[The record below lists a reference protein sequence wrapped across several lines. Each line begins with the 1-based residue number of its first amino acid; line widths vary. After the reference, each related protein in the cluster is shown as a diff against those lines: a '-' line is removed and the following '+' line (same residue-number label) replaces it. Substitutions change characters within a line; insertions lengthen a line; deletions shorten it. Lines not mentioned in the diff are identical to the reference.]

1 MKSVQLDKDYL
12 QTLIAWRRDF
22 HQYPEV
28 GWLEFRTSSIIANY
42 LHEWGYDV
50 KVGKE
55 IVVGERLGVPAQP
68 ILDEYYERAKQNGAP
83 QQWLEKMVDG
93 YTGVIATLDTGKE
106 GPTIAF
112 RVDIDALPI
121 TESEDQAH
129 IPQQQ
134 GFRSKNNGFM
144 HACGHDS
151 HATIGLGFAQQ
162 LMQMKDQ
169 LRGKIKIIFQPAEEG
184 VRGANAIVD
193 TPLLEGVQY
202 LLALHIGTG
211 VSKGTFVAGTDGFL
225 ASTKYNVTFTGF
237 AAHAGAYPERGKN
250 ALLASSMA
258 ILGLHSLPPHSEGVS
273 RVNVG
278 ILHAGSGRNIIPSI
292 AEMQLEIRGETT
304 EINGFYEEQ
313 VKHIINGAAAMYNI
327 AVNIE
332 KVGSAISVPS
342 DVKLAQTLAKA
353 ARKTRIEEV
362 IEYRDFK
369 AGSEDATFL
378 MQKVQQNGGQ
388 ACYSIIGTNL
398 AAGHHH
404 ERFDIEEDD
413 MLVAIEIW
421 LNTVFQ
427 IYEEL
432 EINE

>member
-1 MKSVQLDKDYL
+1 MKSIQLDREYL
-12 QTLIAWRRDF
+12 QTLIEWRRDF
-22 HQYPEV
+22 HHYPEV

-55 IVVGERLGVPAQP
+55 VVVGERLGLPEQQ
-68 ILDEYYERAKQNGAP
+68 ILDEYYKRAQQNGAP
-83 QQWLEKMVDG
+83 QQWLEKMVGG

-121 TESEDQAH
+121 LESKDPTH
-129 IPQQQ
+129 VPQQL
-134 GFRSKNNGFM
+134 GFRSENEGFM

-162 LMQMKDQ
+162 LIQYKEH
-169 LRGKIKIIFQPAEEG
+169 LKGKIVLIFQPAEEG
-184 VRGANAIVD
+184 VRGANAIVNS
-193 TPLLEGVQY
+193 PLLDDVQY
-202 LLALHIGTG
+202 LLAMHIGTG
-211 VSKGTFVAGTDGFL
+211 IPKGTLVAGTDGFL
-225 ASTKYNVTFTGF
+225 ASTKYNVTFTGL
-237 AAHAGAYPERGKN
+237 ASHSGAYPERGKN
-250 ALLASSMA
+250 ALLASA
-258 ILGLHSLPPHSEGVS
+258 QATIALHSMPPHSDGVS

-278 ILHAGSGRNIIPSI
+278 VLQAGNGRNIIPSE
-292 AEMQLEIRGETT
+292 ARMQLEIRGETT
-304 EINGFYEEQ
+304 EINAFYEEQ
-313 VKHIINGAAAMYNI
+313 VEHIIHGAAAMYNI
-327 AVNIE
+327 EATIE
-332 KVGSAISVPS
+332 KVGRAISVPS
-342 DVKLAQTLAKA
+342 DPNLAHILAKA
-353 ARKTRIEEV
+353 AWKTSVEQV
-362 IEYRDFK
+362 IEYRNFK

-413 MLVAIEIW
+413 MLLAIEIW
-421 LNTVFQ
+421 LNTIFA

-432 EINE
+432 

>member
-1 MKSVQLDKDYL
+1 MKSIQLDKDYL

-55 IVVGERLGVPAQP
+55 VVVGERLGVPEQT
-68 ILDEYYERAKQNGAP
+68 ILDEYYERAQQNGAP
-83 QQWLEKMVDG
+83 QQWLEKMVGG

-121 TESEDQAH
+121 TESEDKKH
-129 IPQQQ
+129 SPQHL
-134 GFRSKNNGFM
+134 GFRSKNKGFM

-162 LMQMKDQ
+162 LMQHKDQ
-169 LRGKIKIIFQPAEEG
+169 LVGKIKIIFQPAEEG

-193 TPLLEGVQY
+193 SPLLDDVQY
-202 LLALHIGTG
+202 LLAMHIGTG
-211 VSKGTFVAGTDGFL
+211 IPKGTFVAGTDGFL
-225 ASTKYNVTFTGF
+225 ASTKYNVTFTGL
-237 AAHAGAYPERGKN
+237 ASHAGAYPERGKN
-250 ALLASSMA
+250 ALLASA
-258 ILGLHSLPPHSEGVS
+258 QATLALHSMPPHSDGVS

-278 ILHAGSGRNIIPSI
+278 ILRAGEGRNIIPSI

-304 EINGFYEEQ
+304 EINAFYEKQ
-313 VKHIINGAAAMYNI
+313 VEHIIHGAAAIYNI
-327 AVNIE
+327 EATIE
-332 KVGSAISVPS
+332 KVGRAISVPS
-342 DVKLAQTLAKA
+342 DTKLAHILAKA
-353 ARKTRIEEV
+353 ARKTTIEEV
-362 IEYRDFK
+362 IEYRNFK

-378 MQKVQQNGGQ
+378 MQKVQHNGGQ

-413 MLVAIEIW
+413 MLSAIEIW

-432 EINE
+432 

>member
-1 MKSVQLDKDYL
+1 MKSIQLDQDYL

-28 GWLEFRTSSIIANY
+28 GWLEFRTSSIIAKY

-55 IVVGERLGVPAQP
+55 VVVGERLGVPEQT
-68 ILDEYYERAKQNGAP
+68 ILDWYYERAQQNGAP
-83 QQWLEKMVDG
+83 QQWLEKMVGG

-121 TESEDQAH
+121 TESKDQEH
-129 IPQQQ
+129 SPQQL
-134 GFRSKNNGFM
+134 GFGSKNNGFM

-162 LMQMKDQ
+162 LMQYKNQ

-193 TPLLEGVQY
+193 SPLLEDVQY
-202 LLALHIGTG
+202 LLAMHIGTG
-211 VSKGTFVAGTDGFL
+211 IPKGTFVAGTDGFL
-225 ASTKYNVTFTGF
+225 ASTKYNVTFTGL
-237 AAHAGAYPERGKN
+237 ASHSGAYPERGKN
-250 ALLASSMA
+250 ALLASA
-258 ILGLHSLPPHSEGVS
+258 QATLALHSMPPHSDGVS

-278 ILHAGSGRNIIPSI
+278 ILRAGEGRNIIPSI

-304 EINGFYEEQ
+304 EINAFYEEQ
-313 VKHIINGAAAMYNI
+313 VKHIIQGAAAMYNI
-327 AVNIE
+327 EATIE
-332 KVGSAISVPS
+332 KVGRAISVPS
-342 DVKLAQTLAKA
+342 DTNLAHILAKA
-353 ARKTRIEEV
+353 AHKTKIEEV
-362 IEYRDFK
+362 IEYRNFK

-432 EINE
+432 

>member
-1 MKSVQLDKDYL
+1 MKSIQLDKDYL
-12 QTLIAWRRDF
+12 QTLIEWRRDF
-22 HQYPEV
+22 HKYPEV
-28 GWLEFRTSSIIANY
+28 GWLEFRTSSIIADY

-55 IVVGERLGVPAQP
+55 VVVGERLGVPEQQ
-68 ILDEYYERAKQNGAP
+68 ILDEYYERAQQNGAP
-83 QQWLEKMVDG
+83 QQWLDKMVGG

-121 TESEDQAH
+121 LESKENGH
-129 IPQQQ
+129 IPEQL
-134 GFRSKNNGFM
+134 GFRSENEGFM
-144 HACGHDS
+144 HACGHDG
-151 HATIGLGFAQQ
+151 HATIGLGLAQQ
-162 LMQMKDQ
+162 LIQYKDQ
-169 LRGKIKIIFQPAEEG
+169 LIGKIMLIFQPAEEG
-184 VRGANAIVD
+184 VRGASAIVASQ
-193 TPLLEGVQY
+193 LLNDVQY

-211 VSKGTFVAGTDGFL
+211 IPKGTFVAGTDGFL
-225 ASTKYNVTFTGF
+225 ASTKYNVTFTGL
-237 AAHAGAYPERGKN
+237 ASHAGAYPERGKN
-250 ALLASSMA
+250 ALLASA
-258 ILGLHSLPPHSEGVS
+258 QTALALHSLPPHSGGVS

-278 ILHAGSGRNIIPSI
+278 MLHAGNGRNIVPSV

-304 EINGFYEEQ
+304 EINAFYEEQ
-313 VKHIINGAAAMYNI
+313 VEHVIRGAAAMYNI
-327 AVNIE
+327 EAKID
-332 KVGSAISVPS
+332 KVGHAISVPS
-342 DVKLAQTLAKA
+342 DTKLAHILAKA
-353 ARKTRIEEV
+353 AQKTAIEEV
-362 IEYRDFK
+362 IEYREFK

-378 MQKVQQNGGQ
+378 MQKVQHNGGQ

-413 MLVAIEIW
+413 MLLAIEIW

-432 EINE
+432 

>member
-1 MKSVQLDKDYL
+1 MKSIQLDKDYL
-12 QTLIAWRRDF
+12 QTLIEWRRDF

-42 LHEWGYDV
+42 LNDWGYDV

-55 IVVGERLGVPAQP
+55 VVVGERLGVPEQL
-68 ILDEYYERAKQNGAP
+68 ILDEYYERAQQNGAP
-83 QQWLEKMVDG
+83 QQWLDKMVGG

-121 TESEDQAH
+121 LESKENGH
-129 IPQQQ
+129 IPEQL
-134 GFRSKNNGFM
+134 GFRSKNEGFM

-151 HATIGLGFAQQ
+151 HATIGLGFAHQ
-162 LMQMKDQ
+162 LMHYKEQ
-169 LRGKIKIIFQPAEEG
+169 LKGKIILIFQPAEEG

-193 TPLLEGVQY
+193 SLSLDDVEY
-202 LLALHIGTG
+202 LFALHIGTG
-211 VSKGTFVAGTDGFL
+211 VPKGTFVAGTYGFL
-225 ASTKYNVTFTGF
+225 ASTKYNVTFTGL
-237 AAHAGAYPERGKN
+237 ASHAGALPERGKN
-250 ALLASSMA
+250 ALLASA
-258 ILGLHSLPPHSEGVS
+258 QATLALHSLPPHSDGVS

-278 ILHAGSGRNIIPSI
+278 ILHAGNGRNIIPSV

-304 EINGFYEEQ
+304 EINEFYEEQ
-313 VKHIINGAAAMYNI
+313 VEHVIHGAAAMYNI
-327 AVNIE
+327 EATIE
-332 KVGSAISVPS
+332 KVGRAITVPS
-342 DVKLAQTLAKA
+342 DPKLAHILAKA
-353 ARKTRIEEV
+353 ARKTAIEEV
-362 IEYRDFK
+362 IEYQDFK

-378 MQKVQQNGGQ
+378 MQKVQHNGGQ
-388 ACYSIIGTNL
+388 ASYSIIGTNL

-413 MLVAIEIW
+413 MLLAIEIW

-432 EINE
+432 

>member
-1 MKSVQLDKDYL
+1 MKSIQLDQDYL
-12 QTLIAWRRDF
+12 ETLIAWRRDF

-55 IVVGERLGVPAQP
+55 VVVGERLGVPEQS
-68 ILDEYYERAKQNGAP
+68 ILDWYYERAQQNGAP
-83 QQWLEKMVDG
+83 QQWLEQMVGG

-121 TESEDQAH
+121 TESKDPTH
-129 IPQQQ
+129 SPQQR

-162 LMQMKDQ
+162 LMQLKDQ
-169 LRGKIKIIFQPAEEG
+169 LKGKIKIIFQPAEEG
-184 VRGANAIVD
+184 VRGANAIVGS
-193 TPLLEGVQY
+193 PLLDDVQY
-202 LLALHIGTG
+202 LLAMHIGTG
-211 VSKGTFVAGTDGFL
+211 IPKGTFVAGTDGFL
-225 ASTKYNVTFTGF
+225 ASTKYNVTFTGL
-237 AAHAGAYPERGKN
+237 ASHSGAYPERGKN
-250 ALLASSMA
+250 ALLASA
-258 ILGLHSLPPHSEGVS
+258 QATLALHSMPPHSDGVS

-278 ILHAGSGRNIIPSI
+278 ILRAGEGRNIIPSI

-304 EINGFYEEQ
+304 EVNAFYEEQ
-313 VKHIINGAAAMYNI
+313 VEHIIRGAAAMYNI
-327 AVNIE
+327 GATIE
-332 KVGSAISVPS
+332 KVGRAISVPS
-342 DVKLAQTLAKA
+342 DTKLANILAKA
-353 ARKTRIEEV
+353 ARKTTIQEV
-362 IEYRDFK
+362 IEYRNFK

-378 MQKVQQNGGQ
+378 MQKVQHNGGQ

-432 EINE
+432 